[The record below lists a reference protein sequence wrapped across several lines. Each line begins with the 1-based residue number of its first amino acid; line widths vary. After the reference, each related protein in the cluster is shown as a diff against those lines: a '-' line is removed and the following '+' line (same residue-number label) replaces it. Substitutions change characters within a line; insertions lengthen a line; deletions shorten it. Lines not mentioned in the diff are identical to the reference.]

1 MGLPPPYEALTRGL
15 AVSASVTSVR
25 TEGGIP
31 ATRTL
36 YMPLTTEEVIAE
48 QQWDGGP
55 TGVLRSTCV
64 VIVHSEADDDEEAE
78 SGAAD
83 VAVLGRALSPTNS
96 MVMWVSKQ
104 PDLKFESKLCSII

>member
-1 MGLPPPYEALTRGL
+1 MGLPPPYETLTRGL

-48 QQWDGGP
+48 QQWDGGT

-64 VIVHSEADDDEEAE
+64 VILHSPFGEEVVL
-78 SGAAD
+78 AAAG
-83 VAVLGRALSPTNS
+83 VATLGRAFRPT
-96 MVMWVSKQ
+96 
-104 PDLKFESKLCSII
+104 KFILREMEKKSGL